1 MPLTVTVNTIA
12 ECLRRDCNILG
23 DKKMHSKFTCGV
35 NKLLYRETCVPGTYN
50 YDLHG
55 QASVVQAG
63 FLKGLS

>member
-1 MPLTVTVNTIA
+1 
-12 ECLRRDCNILG
+12 
-23 DKKMHSKFTCGV
+23 MHSKFTCGV